1 MESQR
6 KDLQQR
12 LDCPCVH
19 DPDYEVLHGTIYLS
33 LRLYS
38 IITDITRLMSDGYDW
53 VDVSVESSTQNHNMG
68 KKVVQSI
75 I

>member
-1 MESQR
+1 MRAWS
-6 KDLQQR
+6 
-12 LDCPCVH
+12 
-19 DPDYEVLHGTIYLS
+19 DYEVLHRTNLFISSTVFYF
-33 LRLYS
+33 
-38 IITDITRLMSDGYDW
+38 TDITRLMSDGYGW